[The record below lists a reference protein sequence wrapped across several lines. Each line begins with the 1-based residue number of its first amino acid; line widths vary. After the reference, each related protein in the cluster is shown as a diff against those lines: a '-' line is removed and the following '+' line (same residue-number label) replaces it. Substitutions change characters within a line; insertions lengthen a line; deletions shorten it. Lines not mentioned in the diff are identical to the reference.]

1 MIPFLLKFKF
11 IRNRLKFHFLHSY
24 FHELNFSIP
33 VGSNY
38 YSHLLE
44 PDSYDSFSEIFI
56 KREYENFIP
65 NESIFTILDLGANY
79 GYFSL
84 WLQSTRSKDRIHS
97 TLVEPASRCS
107 RSLKKLV
114 DLPQLQNRFQYLP
127 FAIANP
133 KETNVEFFDRPHM
146 AGSIFDSH
154 HTVSS
159 HLSNT
164 LKISDALNS
173 DNSSYDLIK
182 CDIEG
187 GEWNLL
193 INYSSILEN
202 SKFLVMEWHSW
213 HSGGGGFS
221 QIEKKLT
228 ELKFQIIKSS
238 PPQEAVGRDGKVG
251 LFLAK
256 NLNFQS

>member
-1 MIPFLLKFKF
+1 MISFLLKSKF
-11 IRNRLKFHFLHSY
+11 IRDKVKFSFLHYY

-38 YSHLLE
+38 YAHLLE
-44 PDSYDSFSEIFI
+44 SDSYDSFSEIFI
-56 KREYENFIP
+56 NKEYEKFIP
-65 NESIFTILDLGANY
+65 NESILTILDLGANY

-84 WLQSTRSKDRIHS
+84 WLQSTRSQDRIHS
-97 TLVEPASRCS
+97 KLVEPSSRCS
-107 RSLKKLV
+107 RSLEKLV
-114 DLPQLQNRFQYLP
+114 NLPQLQKRFQYLP
-127 FAIANP
+127 LAIANP
-133 KETNVEFFDRPHM
+133 NEPYVMFFDRPFM
-146 AGSIFDSH
+146 AGSIFETN

-159 HLSNT
+159 YTANS
-164 LKISDALNS
+164 LKISDALKS

-187 GEWNLL
+187 GEWDFL
-193 INYSSILEN
+193 IYYSPILVK

-221 QIEKKLT
+221 QIEKKLS
-228 ELKFQIIKSS
+228 ELKYQIIKSGS
-238 PPQEAVGRDGKVG
+238 PQKAVGRDGEVG

-256 NLNFQS
+256 NLNFKN